1 MDDVTLFLRK
11 NFNTYTS
18 KYTPTLLN
26 DEVWDYYLN
35 LFDNPLQLKKEWSE
49 WISCFSEFES
59 HTSFFS
65 EINHVCDQII
75 QDLSFFVCPNV
86 NKIKPP
92 IVKDGRYFSIDLKE
106 GMVQVYK
113 KNGIISENTWS
124 DFVNKYDT
132 RKYFKT
138 KRFRLAV
145 CASAC
150 GNSSCDWIYS
160 EYPEI
165 MNSILSN
172 NEPIILWLN
181 NHGCKLS
188 YIVSDSL
195 LFNIPDDETFNLL
208 VEKTNEKFVLDS
220 GIEVHLDI
228 IERESFIL
236 NDDLYFYSLK
246 SYLYNTFAFKSENK
260 NIKFYLPQLY
270 KKLYYKTPIDEIDL
284 YYGIGEDV
292 QKYNNEIKIEKIYGC
307 GDTICQY
314 GRC

>member
-11 NFNTYTS
+11 NFNTYTL

-49 WISCFSEFES
+49 WILCFSEFES
-59 HTSFFS
+59 NASFFS

-165 MNSILSN
+165 MNSILFN

-188 YIVSDSL
+188 YIVADSL

-208 VEKTNEKFVLDS
+208 VEKTNETFVLDS

-292 QKYNNEIKIEKIYGC
+292 QKYNNEIKIEKNIWM
-307 GDTICQY
+307 Q
-314 GRC
+314 